1 MNMST
6 KKIKELITD
15 FLEHAEIAKNQSEK
29 TIENYQHYLSRFVE
43 FAGDISPKEITLNMV
58 QKYQLHLNRLP
69 ENLGKKTQ
77 NYHIIALR
85 AFLKYLTKNDY
96 ATLPPEKIE
105 LAKIQERTVEFLS
118 REELERLFESVD
130 LNSPKGFRNRAIL
143 ETLYS
148 TGLRVSELN
157 SLNRKQ
163 VDLKRREFMV
173 RGKGRKPRIVF
184 ISDRCAKWL
193 EEYLKTRTDNFEP
206 LFINYGR
213 TRSKDDISTGEK
225 RRLTQYTIQD
235 IVRQSARY
243 AGLVKKVTPH
253 ILRHSFATE
262 LLHNGA
268 DIRAVQ
274 EMLGH
279 ASITTTQIYTHVTNS
294 RLKEVHKKYLQ

>member
-1 MNMST
+1 MST

>member
-1 MNMST
+1 LNMST

>member
-1 MNMST
+1 MST

-268 DIRAVQ
+268 DIRSVQ